1 MKKENRKI
9 IYTIKD
15 LFDII
20 NHFDNINSVSG
31 VEYEIKDNGDIIYTI
46 PCDTKPIR
54 ILIESKNYNGLDKI
68 QNTDYNI
75 ITTKQ
80 KEI

>member
-1 MKKENRKI
+1 MD
-9 IYTIKD
+9 TIKD
-15 LFDII
+15 LIDKI
-20 NHFDNINSVSG
+20 NNLDNINSVSDI
-31 VEYEIKDNGDIIYTI
+31 ECEIRDNGDVIYTI
-46 PCDTKPIR
+46 PCDIKPVR
-54 ILIESKNYNGLDKI
+54 ILVKSKDYNELDKI